1 MMLRKAIL
9 PLLLGL
15 MISFAAGSTAPA
27 GMLIDQIVAAELAV
41 KQMPLE
47 CRPNRLGHI
56 YGNNVRRIQQGK
68 LCVNCGQYPN
78 PVLRFF
84 YIP

>member
-1 MMLRKAIL
+1 MRSPILRVAFAL
-9 PLLLGL
+9 ALGL
-15 MISFAAGSTAPA
+15 TYTVPARAIDLDCIAA
-27 GMLIDQIVAAELAV
+27 AAQAV

-68 LCVNCGQYPN
+68 LCVNCGRYPN